1 MQHLYRIKTY
11 LDGMVRFKQYVQ
23 YSTSIRVELS
33 KSGFELYCGIGKS
46 ITVRVL
52 YCWRFVGTVFCML
65 YLSLGEDGSPRGW
78 TSCEPEAGGILMDGR
93 YRYSKLKY

>member
-11 LDGMVRFKQYVQ
+11 LDGMVRFKQY
-23 YSTSIRVELS
+23 STVHQFGLNLVNLDSNYTVGLERSV
-33 KSGFELYCGIGKS
+33 
-46 ITVRVL
+46 TVRVL